1 MAGSESD
8 LRTLQESDVT
18 DPRLLENLKQLLLH
32 ILSFLLL
39 LPTQLQR
46 LKYFL

>member
-1 MAGSESD
+1 MVGSESD

-18 DPRLLENLKQLLLH
+18 NPRLRENLKQLLLH

-39 LPTQLQR
+39 PTQLQR